1 MRVVMLPSNRPADR
15 FYRGGRRI
23 DDFRCEAPGSERTP
37 EDWLA
42 SATPLFGEAE
52 LGMTRLPD
60 GRLLRTH
67 IEQDPVGWLGAEH
80 VRRKGSDSSLLV
92 KLLDA
97 GERLPVHL
105 HPDRAFGS
113 RHLGSCYGK
122 SEAWITMTAC
132 EVHLGFAAPIPAEQ
146 LARWVA
152 AQDSES
158 LLAAMNT
165 LRLSAGDAVFVPA
178 GLPHAIGAGAFIV
191 ELQEPTDLSILLE
204 WRDFAIDGDKHGRV
218 GLDWPTALSATDL
231 SAWDAARLDT
241 LRVADASTTGDLLPE
256 QSAELFVAERHR
268 ISGTASLDAGYS
280 VIVVTSG
287 SGTVADGSAGTTP
300 VRRGDTL
307 LTPHGAGALE
317 VSGRLELIRCRP
329 PRP

>member
-1 MRVVMLPSNRPADR
+1 MRVVMLPSNQPADR

-23 DDFRCEAPGSERTP
+23 ADFRGEPSVSEWTP

-42 SATPLFGEAE
+42 STTLLFGEAE

-60 GRLLRTH
+60 GRLLQAH
-67 IEQDPVGWLGAEH
+67 IDEDPAGWLGTEH
-80 VRRKGSDSSLLV
+80 VRRNGSDSSLLV

-113 RHLGSCYGK
+113 RHLGLSHGK
-122 SEAWITMTAC
+122 TEAWITMTSC
-132 EVHLGFAAPIPAEQ
+132 EVHLGFVEDIPAEQ

-152 AQDSES
+152 TQDSES

-165 LRLSAGDAVFVPA
+165 VQLSAGDAVFIPA

-231 SAWDAARLDT
+231 SGWDAARLDT
-241 LRVADASTTGDLLPE
+241 LRVADATTTGDLLPAE
-256 QSAELFVAERHR
+256 SAEFFVAERHR
-268 ISGTASLDAGYS
+268 ISGTASLDADYS
-280 VIVVTSG
+280 VVVVTSG
-287 SGTVADGSAGTTP
+287 SGTLVDASAHTTP
-300 VRRGDTL
+300 VERGNTL
-307 LTPHGAGALE
+307 LTPHGAGALK